1 MRLCYDPV
9 RFLSRSGMSIQIPD
23 FKGLNALVAGDVM
36 LDRYWHGDT
45 MRISPEAPVPIVRVD
60 GREERP
66 GGAGNVAMN
75 LAALGVATRL
85 LGLCG
90 EDDAARDLR
99 ELLETAGVASSLLA
113 VPGVPTI
120 TKLRVM
126 SRHQQLLRLDFEQ
139 PFPDQA
145 AARLAESFAHQL
157 EGIDVVV
164 LSDYGKG
171 SLGQVQALIKAARVA
186 RIPVLV
192 DPKGTDF
199 SRYRGASALTPNL
212 GEFLAVAGACPAPA
226 DLARAGNAWCR
237 KLELE
242 QLLITRSEQGISVF
256 DAVTSH
262 VHLPAQ
268 AREVFDVTGAGDTVI
283 AVLAAARARGWEWPA
298 AAALANVAAGWVV
311 GKLGTVAI
319 SAAVL
324 RQAVGEANG
333 ESHGVMDEPALLAAV
348 SHARAAGERVVMTN
362 GCFDV
367 LHPGHIR
374 YLRQAR
380 ALGDRL
386 IVAVNDDV
394 SVRRLKG
401 ADRPVNAVA
410 DRMALL
416 AALDCVDWV
425 VPFGEDTPERL
436 IGAVVP
442 DVLVKGGD
450 YTVEQIAGAGC
461 VQAAGGEVHVLPF
474 VAGYSTTG
482 LLDRVRNRG
491 KV

>member
-1 MRLCYDPV
+1 
-9 RFLSRSGMSIQIPD
+9 MSIQIPD
-23 FKGLNALVAGDVM
+23 FKGLKALVAGDVM

-45 MRISPEAPVPIVRVD
+45 ARISPEAPVPIVRVD
-60 GREERP
+60 SREERP
-66 GGAGNVAMN
+66 GGAGNVAVN
-75 LAALGVATRL
+75 LAALGVETRL

-90 EDDAARDLR
+90 EDDAAHALCA
-99 ELLETAGVASSLLA
+99 LLETAGVAAHLLA
-113 VPGVPTI
+113 VPGLPTI

-139 PFPDQA
+139 LFPDQA
-145 AARLAESFAHQL
+145 AARLAESFAAHL
-157 EGIDVVV
+157 EGVDVVV

-171 SLGQVQALIKAARVA
+171 TLGQVQTLIGAARAA

-199 SRYRGASALTPNL
+199 NRYRGASALTPNL
-212 GEFLAVAGACPAPA
+212 GEFLAVAGPCPAPA
-226 DLARAGNAWCR
+226 DLAQAGNAWCR
-237 KLELE
+237 KLALDR
-242 QLLITRSEQGISVF
+242 LVITRSEQGISLF
-256 DAVTSH
+256 DAVTNH
-262 VHLPAQ
+262 EHLPAQ

-283 AVLAAARARGWEWPA
+283 AVLAAARARGLEWPA
-298 AAALANVAAGWVV
+298 AAALANVAASWVV

-319 SAAVL
+319 SAVEL

-348 SHARAAGERVVMTN
+348 TRARAAGERVVMTN

-386 IVAVNDDV
+386 IVAVNDDA

-401 ADRPVNAVA
+401 ADRPVNALA

-416 AALDCVDWV
+416 AALDGVDWV
-425 VPFGEDTPERL
+425 VPFSEDTPERL

-450 YTVEQIAGAGC
+450 YTVQQIAGAGC
-461 VQAAGGEVHVLPF
+461 VQAAGGEVRVLPF
-474 VAGYSTTG
+474 VAGYSTTS
-482 LLDRVRNRG
+482 LLDRVRKRG
-491 KV
+491 DG

>member
-1 MRLCYDPV
+1 
-9 RFLSRSGMSIQIPD
+9 MSIQIPD
-23 FKGLNALVAGDVM
+23 FKGLKALVAGDVM

-45 MRISPEAPVPIVRVD
+45 ARISPEAPVPIVRVD
-60 GREERP
+60 NREERP
-66 GGAGNVAMN
+66 GGAGNVAVN
-75 LAALGVATRL
+75 LAALGVETRL

-90 EDDAARDLR
+90 EDDAAHTLCA
-99 ELLETAGVASSLLA
+99 LLETAGVATHLLA
-113 VPGVPTI
+113 VPDLPTI
-120 TKLRVM
+120 IKLRVM
-126 SRHQQLLRLDFEQ
+126 SRHQQLLRLDFERL
-139 PFPDQA
+139 FPDQA
-145 AARLAESFAHQL
+145 AARLAESFAAHL
-157 EGIDVVV
+157 EGVDVVV

-171 SLGQVQALIKAARVA
+171 TLGRVEALIGAARAA

-199 SRYRGASALTPNL
+199 NRYRGASALTPNL
-212 GEFLAVAGACPAPA
+212 SEFLAVAGPCPAPV
-226 DLARAGNAWCR
+226 DLIQAGNAWCR
-237 KLELE
+237 KLALDR
-242 QLLITRSEQGISVF
+242 LVITRSEQGISLF

-283 AVLAAARARGWEWPA
+283 AVLAAARARGLEWTA
-298 AAALANVAAGWVV
+298 AAALANVAASWVV

-319 SAAVL
+319 SAVEL

-333 ESHGVMDEPALLAAV
+333 ESQGVMDEPALLAAV
-348 SHARAAGERVVMTN
+348 SRARAAGERVVMTN

-386 IVAVNDDV
+386 IVAVNDDA

-401 ADRPVNAVA
+401 VDRPVNALA

-416 AALDCVDWV
+416 AALDDVDWV
-425 VPFGEDTPERL
+425 VPFSEDTPERL
-436 IGAVVP
+436 IGAVMP

-450 YTVEQIAGAGC
+450 YTVEQIAGARC
-461 VQAAGGEVHVLPF
+461 VQAAGGEVRVLPF

-482 LLDRVRNRG
+482 LLDRVRKRG
-491 KV
+491 DA

>member
-1 MRLCYDPV
+1 
-9 RFLSRSGMSIQIPD
+9 MSIQIPD
-23 FKGLNALVAGDVM
+23 FKGLKALVAGDVM

-45 MRISPEAPVPIVRVD
+45 ARISPEAPVPIVRVD
-60 GREERP
+60 SREERP
-66 GGAGNVAMN
+66 GGAGNVAVN
-75 LAALGVATRL
+75 LAALGVETRL

-90 EDDAARDLR
+90 EDDAAHALR
-99 ELLETAGVASSLLA
+99 ALLETAGVAAHLLA
-113 VPGVPTI
+113 VPGLPTI

-139 PFPDQA
+139 LFPDQA
-145 AARLAESFAHQL
+145 AARLAESFAVHL
-157 EGIDVVV
+157 EGVDVVV

-171 SLGQVQALIKAARVA
+171 TLGQVQTLIGAARAA

-199 SRYRGASALTPNL
+199 NRYRGASALTPNL
-212 GEFLAVAGACPAPA
+212 GEFLAVAGPCPAPA
-226 DLARAGNAWCR
+226 DLAQAGNAWCR
-237 KLELE
+237 KLALDR
-242 QLLITRSEQGISVF
+242 LVITRSEQGISLF

-283 AVLAAARARGWEWPA
+283 AVLAAARARGLEWPA
-298 AAALANVAAGWVV
+298 AAALANVAASWVV

-319 SAAVL
+319 SAVEL

-348 SHARAAGERVVMTN
+348 TRARAAGERVVMTN

-386 IVAVNDDV
+386 IVAVNDDA

-401 ADRPVNAVA
+401 ADRPVNALA

-416 AALDCVDWV
+416 AALDGVDWV

-450 YTVEQIAGAGC
+450 YTVQQIAGAGC
-461 VQAAGGEVHVLPF
+461 VQAAGGEVCVLPF
-474 VAGYSTTG
+474 VAGYSTTS
-482 LLDRVRNRG
+482 LLDRVRKRG
-491 KV
+491 DG

>member
-1 MRLCYDPV
+1 
-9 RFLSRSGMSIQIPD
+9 MSIQIPD
-23 FKGLNALVAGDVM
+23 FKGLKALVAGDVM

-45 MRISPEAPVPIVRVD
+45 ARISPEAPVPIVRVD
-60 GREERP
+60 SREERP
-66 GGAGNVAMN
+66 GGAGNVAVN
-75 LAALGVATRL
+75 LAALGIETRL

-90 EDDAARDLR
+90 EDDAAHALCA
-99 ELLETAGVASSLLA
+99 LLETAGVAAHLLA
-113 VPGVPTI
+113 VPGLPTI

-139 PFPDQA
+139 LFPDQA
-145 AARLAESFAHQL
+145 AARLAESFAAHL
-157 EGIDVVV
+157 EGVDVVV

-171 SLGQVQALIKAARVA
+171 TLGQVQTLIGAARAA

-199 SRYRGASALTPNL
+199 NRYRGASALTPNL
-212 GEFLAVAGACPAPA
+212 GEFLAVAGPCPAPA
-226 DLARAGNAWCR
+226 DLAQAGNAWCR
-237 KLELE
+237 KLALDR
-242 QLLITRSEQGISVF
+242 LVITRSEQGISLF

-283 AVLAAARARGWEWPA
+283 AVLAAARARGLEWPA
-298 AAALANVAAGWVV
+298 AAALANVAASWVV

-319 SAAVL
+319 SAVEL

-348 SHARAAGERVVMTN
+348 TRARAAGKRVVMTN

-386 IVAVNDDV
+386 IVAVNDDA

-401 ADRPVNAVA
+401 ADRPVNALA

-416 AALDCVDWV
+416 AALDGVDWV

-450 YTVEQIAGAGC
+450 YTVQQIAGAGC
-461 VQAAGGEVHVLPF
+461 VQAAGGEVRVLPF
-474 VAGYSTTG
+474 VAGYSTTS
-482 LLDRVRNRG
+482 LLDRVRKRG
-491 KV
+491 DG

>member
-1 MRLCYDPV
+1 
-9 RFLSRSGMSIQIPD
+9 MSIQIPD
-23 FKGLNALVAGDVM
+23 FKGLKALVVGDVM

-45 MRISPEAPVPIVRVD
+45 ARISPEAPVPIVRVD
-60 GREERP
+60 NREERP

-75 LAALGVATRL
+75 LAALGVETRL

-90 EDDAARDLR
+90 EDDAAHILCA
-99 ELLETAGVASSLLA
+99 LLETAGVAAHLLA
-113 VPGVPTI
+113 VPDLPTI

-126 SRHQQLLRLDFEQ
+126 SRHQQLLRLDFERL
-139 PFPDQA
+139 FPDQA
-145 AARLAESFAHQL
+145 AARLAESFAAHL
-157 EGIDVVV
+157 EGVDVVV

-171 SLGQVQALIKAARVA
+171 TLGRVEALIDAARAA

-199 SRYRGASALTPNL
+199 NRYRGASALTPNL
-212 GEFLAVAGACPAPA
+212 SEFLAVAGPCPAPV
-226 DLARAGNAWCR
+226 DLIQAGNAWCR
-237 KLELE
+237 KLALDR
-242 QLLITRSEQGISVF
+242 LVITRSEQGISLF

-283 AVLAAARARGWEWPA
+283 AVLAAARARGLEWTA
-298 AAALANVAAGWVV
+298 AAALANVAASWVV

-319 SAAVL
+319 SAVEL

-333 ESHGVMDEPALLAAV
+333 ESQGVMDEPALLAAV
-348 SHARAAGERVVMTN
+348 SRARAAGERVVMTN

-386 IVAVNDDV
+386 IVAVNDDA

-401 ADRPVNAVA
+401 VDRPVNALA

-416 AALDCVDWV
+416 AALDDVDWV
-425 VPFGEDTPERL
+425 VPFSEDTPERL
-436 IGAVVP
+436 ISAVMP

-450 YTVEQIAGAGC
+450 YTVEQIAGARC
-461 VQAAGGEVHVLPF
+461 VQAAGGEVRVLPF

-482 LLDRVRNRG
+482 LLDRVRKRG
-491 KV
+491 DA

>member
-1 MRLCYDPV
+1 
-9 RFLSRSGMSIQIPD
+9 MSIQIPD
-23 FKGLNALVAGDVM
+23 FKGLNALVVGDVM
-36 LDRYWHGDT
+36 LDRYWYGDT
-45 MRISPEAPVPIVRVD
+45 ARISPEAPVPIVRVD
-60 GREERP
+60 SREERP
-66 GGAGNVAMN
+66 GGAGNVAVN
-75 LAALGVATRL
+75 LAALGVETRL

-90 EDDAARDLR
+90 EDDAAHALCA
-99 ELLETAGVASSLLA
+99 LLETAGVAAHLLA
-113 VPGVPTI
+113 VPGLSTI

-139 PFPDQA
+139 LFPDQA
-145 AARLAESFAHQL
+145 AARLAESFAAHL
-157 EGIDVVV
+157 EGVDVVV

-171 SLGQVQALIKAARVA
+171 SLGQVQTLIGVARAA

-199 SRYRGASALTPNL
+199 NRYRGASALTPNL
-212 GEFLAVAGACPAPA
+212 GEFLAVAGPCPAPA
-226 DLARAGNAWCR
+226 DLAQAGNAWCR

-256 DAVTSH
+256 DALTSH

-283 AVLAAARARGWEWPA
+283 AVLAAACARGWEWTA

-319 SAAVL
+319 SATEL

-348 SHARAAGERVVMTN
+348 TRARAAGERVVMTN

-386 IVAVNDDV
+386 IVAVNDDA

-401 ADRPVNAVA
+401 ADRPVNALA

-416 AALDCVDWV
+416 AALDGVDWV

-450 YTVEQIAGAGC
+450 YTVQQIAGAGC
-461 VQAAGGEVHVLPF
+461 VQAAGGEVRVLPF
-474 VAGYSTTG
+474 VAGYSTTS
-482 LLDRVRNRG
+482 LLDRVRKRG
-491 KV
+491 DG